1 MTEVVVVVAAGPWGA
16 ARIGVTA
23 KRQRRSDFA
32 SMTVNSGERE
42 EWRHPLFFIR
52 QLCAKL

>member
-32 SMTVNSGERE
+32 SMTVNSGEPE
-42 EWRHPLFFIR
+42 EWQHPLFFIW
-52 QLCAKL
+52 QLYAKL